1 MKKKYN
7 ITVNGNQYSVE
18 VEEVKSEVSHVVTPK
33 SESVTSAPEAKAPTS
48 APKSNHSSSKGKKI
62 ISPMPASIISIA
74 VNVGDQVKSGQVLLV
89 FESMKM
95 QNDIT
100 TPVDG
105 AVSAINIAVGS
116 VVSAGDL
123 LMTIE

>member
-1 MKKKYN
+1 MVKKYN

-18 VEEVKSEVSHVVTPK
+18 VEEVKSEIAHVNTPQPQATASTSK
-33 SESVTSAPEAKAPTS
+33 QSAPASEAKPH
-48 APKSNHSSSKGKKI
+48 HSSSKGKKI

-105 AVSAINIAVGS
+105 TVSAINIAVGS